1 MGQGDDA
8 AEGRP
13 VFLAF
18 GDTDR
23 RRAELESI
31 GWTAIDHGGL
41 DAAAAFLDG
50 PVQIALADL
59 DGLDGLPAGWRALS
73 RTVASRGGALVATG
87 AAPLLREA
95 MRVGATHALVD
106 PSGGTLAL
114 TLASAAVHVA
124 RLEASD
130 RDLPGEASGWAGP
143 GGALARVDAVL
154 ADDHD
159 MPVLLVALERFD
171 VVNAAWGRAVGDQ
184 VLGSVARRIARAAA
198 DALGVPAMVLRV
210 AGSEFLVVPDRMAR
224 RAADVGSL
232 VADRIATRL
241 SDPFVAAGATVRVGH
256 RIALTDPVTGES
268 GAALIDR
275 LREQVQAARADA
287 PPGDDDGPDALAVD
301 LHHAMERGE
310 VELLFQPQVALSGA
324 RIVGVEAL
332 ARWAHPRL
340 GTLGAEPLLAAAAR
354 GGLSGAL
361 SAHIQTLALRQAAAW
376 TGPLARLRLA
386 INVTAQDI
394 AAPGFADRVLAR
406 VTASGFPADRL
417 TVEVT
422 ETGLILDLD
431 AAAAALAGLRAAGC
445 RVALDDFGTGYS
457 SLAYLKALPIDY
469 LKIDKAITR
478 DVTGSARDRAVL
490 DGVVGIARALGLGT
504 IVEGVETI
512 EQRDRLA
519 QLGCDLYQG
528 FLCAEPIGIAALTRL
543 LEDR

>member
-1 MGQGDDA
+1 MSQGDDA

-18 GDTDR
+18 GEAVT
-23 RRAELESI
+23 RRADLKPF
-31 GWTAIDHGGL
+31 GWSVIDGEGP
-41 DAAAAFLDG
+41 DPAAAFLDG

-59 DGLDGLPAGWRALS
+59 SGLDRLPTGWRALS
-73 RTVASRGGALVATG
+73 RAVARRGGALVATG

-95 MRVGATHALVD
+95 LGVGATHAAVD
-106 PSGGTLAL
+106 PSAETLAL
-114 TLASAAVHVA
+114 ILASAAVHVA

-130 RDLPGEASGWAGP
+130 RDWPGEASGWAGP

-154 ADDHD
+154 ADGHD
-159 MPVLLVALERFD
+159 APVLLVALERFE

-184 VLGSVARRIARAAA
+184 VLGSAARRIAQAAA
-198 DALGVPAMVLRV
+198 DALGAAAMVLRV
-210 AGSEFLVVPDRMAR
+210 AGSEFLVVPDRVAQR
-224 RAADVGSL
+224 PADVGPL
-232 VADRIATRL
+232 VASGIAARL
-241 SDPFVAAGATVRVGH
+241 SEPFVAAGATVSVGH
-256 RIALTDPVTGES
+256 RIALTAPVTGEN
-268 GAALIDR
+268 GMALLDR

-287 PPGDDDGPDALAVD
+287 PPADDGPDALAVD
-301 LHHAMERGE
+301 LHHAIERGE
-310 VELLFQPQVALSGA
+310 VELLFQPQVTLSDA

-406 VTASGFPADRL
+406 VAASGFQADRL

-431 AAAAALAGLRAAGC
+431 TAAAALAGLRAAGC

-490 DGVVGIARALGLGT
+490 DGVVSIARALGLGT
-504 IVEGVETI
+504 IVEGVETV

-519 QLGCDLYQG
+519 ALGCDLYQG
-528 FLCAEPIGIAALTRL
+528 FLCAEPIGIDALARL